1 MSATSTASR
10 DNGRASG
17 GRLRLVQQQVERAG
31 HLTDRLDGDAG
42 VERRRVELLVSERT
56 RAIMRTFY
64 VIEIES
70 SPERDSML
78 ANDAVVSCH
87 TWAGPLP

>member
-1 MSATSTASR
+1 MSATSSA
-10 DNGRASG
+10 GRTPVDLARCG
-17 GRLRLVQQQVERAG
+17 QFEMQLVERAG
-31 HLTDRLDGDAG
+31 GVGDDGGGDVQIKGGGCQLG
-42 VERRRVELLVSERT
+42 VAERT

-78 ANDAVVSCH
+78 ANDAALSCH
-87 TWAGPLP
+87 TRAGPLP